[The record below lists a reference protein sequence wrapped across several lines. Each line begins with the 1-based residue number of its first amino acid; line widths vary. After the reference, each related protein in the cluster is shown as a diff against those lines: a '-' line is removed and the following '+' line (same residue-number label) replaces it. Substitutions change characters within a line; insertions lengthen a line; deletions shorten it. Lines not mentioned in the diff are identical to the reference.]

1 MVMEQNV
8 DVVIVDDDAL
18 CVSCLLGALEAYS
31 EIRVVGIAHSAQ
43 SGKCLIQ
50 KNKPAL
56 VFLDIELPDMSGLDL
71 LREINAN
78 VNWGMQVVFYTAHNK
93 YLLDALR
100 ESAFDYLLKPL
111 DQDNLSVVIERFF
124 ERRRK
129 KMPVRF
135 GDELSSLI
143 AKDSVF
149 MVATIDGFRL
159 LHLEHVG
166 FFKYLG
172 DKKRWVAVL
181 SDLTE
186 VHLRRTTNA
195 GDIVKYSDKF
205 MQINRDAIINIMYL
219 SMVKGKDCILYPPFN
234 SFKGLS
240 ASGSFIGQLQERFS
254 LM

>member
-1 MVMEQNV
+1 MDQIV
-8 DVVIVDDDAL
+8 DVIIVDDDAL
-18 CVSCLLGALEAYS
+18 CISCLSDSLRAYP
-31 EIRVVGIAHSAQ
+31 EISIVGVAQ
-43 SGKCLIQ
+43 TAQAGKCLIQ

-56 VFLDIELPDMSGLDL
+56 VFLDVELPDMSGLDL
-71 LREINAN
+71 LRDLNAS
-78 VNWGMQVVFYTAHNK
+78 VNWNMQVVFYTAHDK

-100 ESAFDYLLKPL
+100 ESAFDYLLKPFEQNSL
-111 DQDNLSVVIERFF
+111 GVVMERFYGLQ
-124 ERRRK
+124 RK
-129 KMPVRF
+129 GKPVSF
-135 GDELSSLI
+135 GDELNRLI

-159 LHLEHVG
+159 LHLNHVG

-181 SDLTE
+181 SDLSE

-205 MQINRDAIINIMYL
+205 MQINRDTIINVMYL

-234 SFKGLS
+234 SFKELS

>member
-1 MVMEQNV
+1 MNQSV

-18 CVSCLLGALEAYS
+18 CISCLSDSLKAYPD
-31 EIRVVGIAHSAQ
+31 IYILGIAQNAQ
-43 SGKCLIQ
+43 AGKGLIL
-50 KNKPAL
+50 KHKPSL

-71 LREINAN
+71 LRELNDT
-78 VNWGMQVVFYTAHNK
+78 VNWSMQVVFYTAHDK

-100 ESAFDYLLKPL
+100 ESAFDYLLKPFE
-111 DQDNLSVVIERFF
+111 QDNLNVVMERFYGLQ
-124 ERRRK
+124 RK
-129 KMPVRF
+129 GKPFSF
-135 GDELSSLI
+135 GDELSRLV
-143 AKDSVF
+143 AKDSVI

-159 LHLEHVG
+159 LHFDHVG

-181 SDLTE
+181 SDLSE

-195 GDIVKYSDKF
+195 GDIVKYSNNF
-205 MQINRDAIINIMYL
+205 MQINRDTIINVAYL

-234 SFKGLS
+234 CFKGLT